1 MDAVIISGV
10 IIGSI
15 IVVGIIGSRWED
27 IVEGQRREIRIRQ
40 NP

>member
-1 MDAVIISGV
+1 MDAVIISGA
-10 IIGSI
+10 IIVSI

-27 IVEGQRREIRIRQ
+27 IVRGQEREIRIRQ